1 MRLNTTGLTEVQ
13 REKLKG
19 NRSNVELDHMG
30 FPKLPNSHR
39 RTRPPSSLPLTPN
52 NTGKNTPG
60 PETTV
65 HFLHEVFAN
74 IRDKANGTQNS
85 TLPSSTTESTALSS
99 SEPGPE
105 AREAQKRNKDNKENF
120 SPAIHEHSVLV
131 AVMSSL
137 LTAALIC
144 LVGYFVQL
152 RRRGNLISPAANKAG
167 QRSASVVFQ
176 AKSKQ

>member
-1 MRLNTTGLTEVQ
+1 MRLNTTGLTDVQ

-19 NRSNVELDHMG
+19 NRSNVELDHLG

-39 RTRPPSSLPLTPN
+39 RTRLPSSLPLTPN

-60 PETTV
+60 PETTG

-74 IRDKANGTQNS
+74 IRDKGNGTQNS
-85 TLPSSTTESTALSS
+85 TLPSRTTDSTALSS
-99 SEPGPE
+99 SDPGPE
-105 AREAQKRNKDNKENF
+105 TREAQKRNKDKKENF
-120 SPAIHEHSVLV
+120 SPATHEHSVMV

-152 RRRGNLISPAANKAG
+152 RRRGKLIWPAVNKAG
-167 QRSASVVFQ
+167 QRSASVVFL